1 MVSTF
6 IFGIG
11 VDYSIFIMEGLLA
24 RHRGTGDLLLPH
36 KSAIVFSAFVLLVGV
51 GSLFFA
57 VHPAIRSVGLVTI
70 IGMVS
75 TVIISYALQPY
86 LFRKVYVKMQER
98 KLKTS

>member
-1 MVSTF
+1 M
-6 IFGIG
+6 
-11 VDYSIFIMEGLLA
+11 
-24 RHRGTGDLLLPH
+24 
-36 KSAIVFSAFVLLVGV
+36 
-51 GSLFFA
+51 
-57 VHPAIRSVGLVTI
+57 HPAIRSVGLVTI